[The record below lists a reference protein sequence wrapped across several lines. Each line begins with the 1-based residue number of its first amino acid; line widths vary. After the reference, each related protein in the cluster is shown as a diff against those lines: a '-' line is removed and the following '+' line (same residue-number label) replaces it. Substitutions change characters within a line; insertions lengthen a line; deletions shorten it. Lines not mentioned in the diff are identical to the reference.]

1 MDIYF
6 IYIIR
11 FVIFY
16 RKYYQSSNVGHNQR
30 RFMETVNVWSAQIAS
45 LPGVTPIPLGP
56 SYLRGEASNRLSVLS
71 SDGKQ
76 TYTILNRVAK
86 EILDLCDGTRD
97 LPEVLRLFQDK
108 YPDQPRETLAH
119 DLAQTLHNLTVN
131 CLIVWKKNGRCMN
144 DPFGS
149 DYLTSVDPDELLIL
163 ADASRFAEIEEAAAK
178 SLSAKQFKNGNR
190 IYFSEFDVEPE
201 LENFLVLRQRLFSFT
216 HDYFLLASQ
225 SGDINGLIICEP
237 TPNPA
242 GRSVTIKFISCNS
255 TLLAGVL
262 DRLAEYY
269 GSSAPK
275 AYLALRIN
283 APDSDPIAER
293 LDRSDQ
299 HLGFSLVGTLP
310 NEIDS
315 GDVKLFV
322 RPLDKEQ

>member
-1 MDIYF
+1 
-6 IYIIR
+6 
-11 FVIFY
+11 
-16 RKYYQSSNVGHNQR
+16 
-30 RFMETVNVWSAQIAS
+30 METVNVWSAQIAS

-56 SYLRGEASNRLSVLS
+56 SYLRGEPSNRLSVLS

>member
-1 MDIYF
+1 
-6 IYIIR
+6 
-11 FVIFY
+11 
-16 RKYYQSSNVGHNQR
+16 
-30 RFMETVNVWSAQIAS
+30 METVNVWSAQIAS

-56 SYLRGEASNRLSVLS
+56 SYLRGEPSNRPSVLS

>member
-1 MDIYF
+1 
-6 IYIIR
+6 
-11 FVIFY
+11 
-16 RKYYQSSNVGHNQR
+16 
-30 RFMETVNVWSAQIAS
+30 METVNVWSAQIAS

>member
-1 MDIYF
+1 
-6 IYIIR
+6 
-11 FVIFY
+11 
-16 RKYYQSSNVGHNQR
+16 
-30 RFMETVNVWSAQIAS
+30 METVNVWSAQIAS

-56 SYLRGEASNRLSVLS
+56 SYLRGEPSNRLSVLS

-131 CLIVWKKNGRCMN
+131 CLIVWKKKGRCMN

-216 HDYFLLASQ
+216 HDFFLLASQ

-242 GRSVTIKFISCNS
+242 GRSVAIKFISCNS

-283 APDSDPIAER
+283 APDSAPIAER